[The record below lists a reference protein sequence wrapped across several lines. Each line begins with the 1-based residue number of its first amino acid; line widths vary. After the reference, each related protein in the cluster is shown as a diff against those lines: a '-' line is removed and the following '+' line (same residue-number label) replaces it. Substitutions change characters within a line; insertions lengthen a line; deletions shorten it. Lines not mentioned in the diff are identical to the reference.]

1 VCNAQDVVVVG
12 GSFNEQLSI
21 QCEVA
26 ADPSDVKFLWMF
38 NNSGE
43 NNKVAEDR
51 IRNRNVTST
60 LSYTIIS
67 ERDYGTLQ
75 CWGSN
80 DIGRQL
86 EPCVFQVVPA
96 GKRHLH
102 IALLSLALIKFRSTL
117 FSAKLSFLVT
127 RNFSLLITS

>member
-1 VCNAQDVVVVG
+1 MNVSVAPVCKAQDVVVVG

-26 ADPSDVKFLWMF
+26 ADPGDVKFLWMF

-43 NNKVAEDR
+43 NNRVSEDR
-51 IRNRNVTST
+51 FRNRNTTST

-96 GKRHLH
+96 GKH
-102 IALLSLALIKFRSTL
+102 
-117 FSAKLSFLVT
+117 
-127 RNFSLLITS
+127 